1 MAISYVLVEKK
12 FLKMFINLQG
22 WEVFLQY
29 QYDSSIIVIM
39 VLFLQNGEFFCSI
52 NITTRYCEKFP
63 QLENCLICCTLYMY
77 KLKLQA

>member
-1 MAISYVLVEKK
+1 MMKKMCISYVLVEKN

-39 VLFLQNGEFFCSI
+39 VLFLQNGEFFL
-52 NITTRYCEKFP
+52 
-63 QLENCLICCTLYMY
+63 QYMY
-77 KLKLQA
+77 